1 VYFPVREAALPKR
14 AAKKGVPMLNFRS
27 RHLVLFSLS
36 FVVVCAFTGAAE
48 AQKKPAKKPVAA
60 KNGQPAPKLK
70 PAITGKNKTSA
81 KKAAKETAKE
91 GPAAQTDAVKSET
104 AKNPA
109 VSPNPPVKKDAK
121 EKIDTTLADTEKGAG
136 HDTHANTDSP
146 HESVKENAKPIATR
160 LEVKEKAKEATKE
173 NAEAKVRAKKV
184 VVKKSAA
191 KTKASETTAEAK
203 PKSEAKKKETV
214 TVAAKSRKEPEPK
227 KAAPRENIA
236 LKEPVKEPTKAPT
249 KTWLPPVTADKIRT
263 DINGKT
269 IADVPSEYNGD
280 GVMDW
285 QFASNQPKEVE
296 IIGMKNGEDERTID
310 VLLTARNAR
319 PNLDGAF
326 ERVSGKARL
335 HYERGANKWE
345 LLYVE
350 NVSLK
355 HGDIDV
361 AEKPARKA
369 DDSAMVVPAPQPQPP
384 IAPVALVPGHNVNVS
399 AGQYSSYSF
408 NVTRPTI
415 VSGRFLA
422 RGGAQNDIETY
433 ILDENG
439 FLNWTNNH
447 GSAAYYNSGRLTAAN
462 IDTVVGPGTYFLVFN
477 NRYAP
482 DDGKTVEAN
491 IELRPEQTAYAGN
504 SAGTGG
510 TINTITR
517 SYLPSADPVQPYKK
531 AETVA
536 AVKKPVT
543 AQPPI
548 QPTSQPKISE
558 VAGYADEI
566 VLTNQF
572 QVAGGNQYAVQFSV
586 NPGGVVRG
594 TFDVV
599 GGGIDPLIETYIMTA
614 AQYQR
619 WSASR
624 EGVLDYSSG
633 RVTGGRIER
642 ALTQGDYYLVFC
654 NRNSRWDA
662 KTVRANIQVEYLH
675 R

>member
-1 VYFPVREAALPKR
+1 
-14 AAKKGVPMLNFRS
+14 MLNFRS
-27 RHLVLFSLS
+27 RHLVLFFLS

-48 AQKKPAKKPVAA
+48 AQKKPAKKSATA
-60 KNGQPAPKLK
+60 KSGQPAPKLK
-70 PAITGKNKTSA
+70 AAITGKNKT
-81 KKAAKETAKE
+81 AAKESVKEAAKE
-91 GPAAQTDAVKSET
+91 EPAAQTDAAKTET

-109 VSPNPPVKKDAK
+109 VSPNPPVKKEAK
-121 EKIDTTLADTEKGAG
+121 EKIDTTLADGEKSGG
-136 HDTHANTDSP
+136 HDTHADATSP
-146 HESVKENAKPIATR
+146 HESVKGNAKPIATK
-160 LEVKEKAKEATKE
+160 LEVKEKAKETSRE
-173 NAEAKVRAKKV
+173 TAEAKAPAKKASTKKT
-184 VVKKSAA
+184 VVKKPVA
-191 KTKASETTAEAK
+191 KTKDPETTAEAK
-203 PKSEAKKKETV
+203 PKAEPKKKETV

-227 KAAPRENIA
+227 KAVPRETVA
-236 LKEPVKEPTKAPT
+236 VKEPAKETAKATAKAPA
-249 KTWLPPVTADKIRT
+249 KNWLPPVTADKIRT

-310 VLLTARNAR
+310 VRLTVRNAR

-326 ERVSGKARL
+326 ERVRGNARL

-361 AEKPARKA
+361 ADKPARKA

-384 IAPVALVPGHNVNVS
+384 VAPVALVPGHTVNVS

-408 NVTRPTI
+408 NVTRPTV

-462 IDTVVGPGTYFLVFN
+462 IDTVVGPGTYFLVFS

-482 DDGKTVEAN
+482 DDSKTVEAN
-491 IELRPEQTAYAGN
+491 IELRPEQTSYAGN
-504 SAGTGG
+504 SASTGG
-510 TINTITR
+510 TINTVTR

-531 AETVA
+531 PETIAV
-536 AVKKPVT
+536 VKKP
-543 AQPPI
+543 API
-548 QPTSQPKISE
+548 QPAVQPTPQPKVSE

-566 VLTNQF
+566 VLANQF

-586 NPGGVVRG
+586 NPGGAVRG

-642 ALTQGDYYLVFC
+642 TLTQGDYYLVFS